1 MSDFSSWGVTPDL
14 QLSPDVTAPGGNIY
28 STLTDGTYGTLS
40 GTSMASPHIA
50 GMSALV
56 LQYLRDSYDL
66 TDEQMH
72 TVAEALLMSTAVP
85 VLEDSGIAYSPRKQ
99 GAGSANVYNAIVSPA
114 YLTVRGGAPKASLG
128 DDDNRT
134 GVYRF
139 SFEVNNLTSEPQRYT
154 LDGIALTDQAD
165 LSQEEQGYTFM
176 GETSRA
182 LEANV
187 TFTSQNETLP
197 KQYDAND
204 DGVTDMADVQ
214 VLLDSVNGLPLSL
227 IHISEPTRH

>member
-85 VLEDSGIAYSPRKQ
+85 VLEDYGIA
-99 GAGSANVYNAIVSPA
+99 
-114 YLTVRGGAPKASLG
+114 
-128 DDDNRT
+128 
-134 GVYRF
+134 
-139 SFEVNNLTSEPQRYT
+139 
-154 LDGIALTDQAD
+154 
-165 LSQEEQGYTFM
+165 
-176 GETSRA
+176 
-182 LEANV
+182 
-187 TFTSQNETLP
+187 
-197 KQYDAND
+197 
-204 DGVTDMADVQ
+204 
-214 VLLDSVNGLPLSL
+214 
-227 IHISEPTRH
+227 